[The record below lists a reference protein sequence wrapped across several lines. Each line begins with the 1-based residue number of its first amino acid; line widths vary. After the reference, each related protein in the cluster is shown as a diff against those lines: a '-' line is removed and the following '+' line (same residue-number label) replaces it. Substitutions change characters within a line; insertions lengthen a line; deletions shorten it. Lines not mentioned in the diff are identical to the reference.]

1 MYWISISLQRALKE
15 AQDDLDAT
23 QCILDKAKEQLAAV
37 ENGIASLEAKYQECL
52 AKKEELDNKFQLCG
66 ARLIR
71 ADKVRRMEILKLGSQ
86 QIRQCGENAAL
97 PIHFH

>member
-1 MYWISISLQRALKE
+1 M
-15 AQDDLDAT
+15 
-23 QCILDKAKEQLAAV
+23 

-71 ADKVRRMEILKLGSQ
+71 ADKVRRMETLKLGSH
-86 QIRQCGENAAL
+86 QIRQCGENAAF
-97 PIHFH
+97 PIRFEFHSSIQTPRGSAATVVAVATTSITDSSDN

>member
-1 MYWISISLQRALKE
+1 M
-15 AQDDLDAT
+15 
-23 QCILDKAKEQLAAV
+23 

-71 ADKVRRMEILKLGSQ
+71 ADKVRRTEILKPGSQ
-86 QIRQCGENAAL
+86 QMQRYPFIFIKTCGSTATVVAATTTV
-97 PIHFH
+97 ITDFSDN